1 MKPIDEQERKMLEEV
16 VALSRSNNVMVR
28 KLVSAQRR
36 AALWRL
42 VYWVIIIGASIVAYN
57 SLQAYLSSLT
67 GILNFK

>member
-1 MKPIDEQERKMLEEV
+1 MDEQERKMLEEV

-42 VYWVIIIGASIVAYN
+42 VYWVIIIGASIVVYN